1 MMKRNR
7 KTKIENL
14 GIKYRYSTL
23 TVVSGLDSGSRPGWI
38 SVLCCVLG
46 QNTQFSLIVP
56 LFTQEY
62 KWVAGELLGRSDKM
76 LGKGGGLPAFKG
88 PASHPGGD

>member
-1 MMKRNR
+1 M
-7 KTKIENL
+7 
-14 GIKYRYSTL
+14 
-23 TVVSGLDSGSRPGWI
+23 VSGLDSGSRPGWI

-76 LGKGGGLPAFKG
+76 LGKGGGGVTGF
-88 PASHPGGD
+88 

>member
-1 MMKRNR
+1 M
-7 KTKIENL
+7 
-14 GIKYRYSTL
+14 
-23 TVVSGLDSGSRPGWI
+23 VSGLDSGSRPGWI

-76 LGKGGGLPAFKG
+76 LGKGGGGGYRLLKDQHPTQGGINDTPSRFMLRKPAGWTTWLK
-88 PASHPGGD
+88 